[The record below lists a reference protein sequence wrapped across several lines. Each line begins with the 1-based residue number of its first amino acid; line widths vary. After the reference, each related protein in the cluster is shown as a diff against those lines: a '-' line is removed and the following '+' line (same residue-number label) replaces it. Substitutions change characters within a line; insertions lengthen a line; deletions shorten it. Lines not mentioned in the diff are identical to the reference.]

1 MRGTDVD
8 GSEQNSRWTKHR
20 LMAALPSWLFTLV
33 AGVSYVRCAVLARV
47 LPGAR
52 RIRYRDKLPQKRKVL
67 TSSPARVIGRTGNDI
82 WLPRGCR
89 NVSIEVT
96 GRGNRVR
103 IGNLTRSTG
112 QIRIRIEGSG
122 NVVDIEHFEI
132 GGPADIRLS
141 GDNGTLTI
149 GSLWVREGLTIMN
162 GTEIRGE
169 TAFGARCTIGKGC
182 TAESL
187 KIYNLHADGV
197 VQIGDGCMIAPEV
210 VIMNSDS
217 HPIYDRKTGAMIN
230 RPTRPLV
237 IGAHSW
243 LATHAV
249 ILKGAQLAAGTVV
262 GYNATVSGRFEEEN
276 TVLAG
281 CPARVVRRD
290 VDWAAYGKGFV

>member
-1 MRGTDVD
+1 
-8 GSEQNSRWTKHR
+8 
-20 LMAALPSWLFTLV
+20 MAALPSWLFTLV
-33 AGVSYVRCAVLARV
+33 AGVSFLRCAVLARV

-67 TSSPARVIGRTGNDI
+67 ASSPARVIGRTGNDI

-89 NVSIEVT
+89 NVLIEVA

-169 TAFGARCTIGKGC
+169 RAFGARCTIGKGC
-182 TAESL
+182 TAKSL

-217 HPIYDRKTGAMIN
+217 HPIYDRKTGAIIN
-230 RPTRPLV
+230 RPTHPLV